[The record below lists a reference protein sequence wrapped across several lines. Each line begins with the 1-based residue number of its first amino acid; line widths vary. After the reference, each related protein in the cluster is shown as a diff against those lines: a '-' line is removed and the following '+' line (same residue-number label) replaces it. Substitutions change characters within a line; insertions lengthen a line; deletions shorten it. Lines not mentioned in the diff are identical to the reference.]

1 MERYVTETSASK
13 GGCYGYMRVLGHI
26 SNGDKCGLESL
37 VLCILNV
44 YKNEMIINPIG

>member
-1 MERYVTETSASK
+1 MGKYVTETSTTT
-13 GGCYGYMRVLGHI
+13 GGCYGYMRVSGHI

-44 YKNEMIINPIG
+44 CKNE